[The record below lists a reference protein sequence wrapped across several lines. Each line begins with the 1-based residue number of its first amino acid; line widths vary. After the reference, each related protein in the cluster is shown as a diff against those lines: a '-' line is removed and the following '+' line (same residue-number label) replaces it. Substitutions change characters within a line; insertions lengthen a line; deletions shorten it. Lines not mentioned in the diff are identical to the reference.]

1 MFKNRLSALSILSI
15 TIILLWN
22 SINEVAWKK
31 TGVMTWDVACY
42 YGYLTKAF
50 NHKTDEPT
58 VDELKM
64 PAMFP
69 PNKYVEAP
77 NGNKVL
83 KTSMGMA
90 LAYLPFYSLGYL
102 LHYINSGSSG
112 SGMEVEYRMMMQFNG
127 TFYLLAALLLLR
139 YFLRKHFEDSIVAL
153 TLLLVALGTNAYYY
167 TVYEGCMTHVVNMFL
182 FLLFLFA
189 TEKWYANV
197 SIVNTILLGLLA
209 GWLSLIRPTNALL
222 SILFVF
228 YNVSSFNTV
237 SARIK
242 FLWDKRNYLLLIP
255 AFAFLVWIPQLIY
268 WHELTGQYFFYSY
281 LGERFYFD
289 RPRIFNG
296 MLGGRKGW
304 LLYTPVG
311 WLMLAGFIWMY
322 KKLKN
327 LFWSTLVFYVVFVY
341 VIFSWW
347 CWWYG
352 GSFGSRAMVDVYG
365 ILAFPLACLLS
376 AVFLNAKVATKVLF
390 SIFLLALTSLNLFQT
405 WQYKLGIM
413 HYDSMSHLAYKKVF
427 LQTEYLPDS
436 VFTPPIGYKAV
447 EGLYTE

>member
-1 MFKNRLSALSILSI
+1 
-15 TIILLWN
+15 
-22 SINEVAWKK
+22 
-31 TGVMTWDVACY
+31 MTWDVACY

-58 VDELKM
+58 IDELKM

-102 LHYINSGSSG
+102 LHYINHGSAG

-127 TFYLLAALLLLR
+127 TFYLLAALLILR
-139 YFLRKHFEDSIVAL
+139 YFLRKYFEDSIVAL

-167 TVYEGCMTHVVNMFL
+167 TIYEGCMTHVVNMFL
-182 FLLFLFA
+182 FLLFLLI
-189 TEKWYANV
+189 TEKWHTEV
-197 SIVNTILLGLLA
+197 TLINTILLGLLA
-209 GWLSLIRPTNALL
+209 GWLSLIRPTNVLL
-222 SILFVF
+222 GILFTL
-228 YNVSSFNTV
+228 YNVTSWSSFL
-237 SARIK
+237 AKLK
-242 FLWDKRNYLLLIP
+242 FFYSKWNYLLLVCVS
-255 AFAFLVWIPQLIY
+255 AFLVWIPQMIY

-289 RPRIFNG
+289 RPCIFNG
-296 MLGGRKGW
+296 LLGGRKGW
-304 LLYTPVG
+304 LLYTPAG

-322 KKLKN
+322 LKLKS
-327 LFWSTLVFYVVFVY
+327 LFWSTSVFYMVFVY

-352 GSFGSRAMVDVYG
+352 GSFSCRAMVDVYG
-365 ILAFPLACLLS
+365 ILSFPLACLLS
-376 AVFLNAKVATKVLF
+376 AVYLNAKTVTRVVF
-390 SIFLLALTSLNLFQT
+390 SIFLFALISLNLFQT
-405 WQYKLGIM
+405 WQYKRGII
-413 HYDSMSHLAYKKVF
+413 HFDSMSYSAYRKTF
-427 LQTEYLPDS
+427 LKTTNQPDS
-436 VFTPPIGYKAV
+436 IFTPPPLEQAGSGTCA
-447 EGLYTE
+447 E